1 MLGADDLTRKRR
13 CEGRQSTNRRQTA
26 ERHEQMEPV
35 YKPFIPMYAAPQ
47 PITPNHRMYH
57 SLCKDPAKYVVLC
70 KGWAGTG
77 KTIVMAY
84 YAAKRLKAD
93 DISRIIVTRSLEGV
107 GKDPGAYKGNAFEK
121 NEPKLRGLLTY
132 IASFM
137 HQSIES
143 LVFQGKLVVQG
154 LADIQGQDFTGAWL
168 LVTECQTLTDEQMYQ
183 VVTRGAEKII
193 LEGDTCPAQLTNHK
207 TQVGEDGLS
216 FLMDTIGHLKTIGV
230 VDMCKDEDIV
240 RKPYMRDI
248 IKCMMPALEE
258 RRLEK
263 QNRRR

>member
-1 MLGADDLTRKRR
+1 MLLTRKRR
-13 CEGRQSTNRRQTA
+13 PESRQSKERRYYV
-26 ERHEQMEPV
+26 EQQGENV
-35 YKPFIPMYAAPQ
+35 LEHKPFIPTYLP
-47 PITPNHRMYH
+47 PEPKTPNHKKYH
-57 SLCKDPAKYVVLC
+57 NLCKNPAKYVVLC

-93 DISRIIVTRSLEGV
+93 DINRIVITRSLEGV

-121 NEPKLRGLLTY
+121 NEPKLRGLMNY

-137 HQSIES
+137 GQSVEMLII
-143 LVFQGKLVVQG
+143 QGRLVVQG

-183 VVTRGAEKII
+183 IVTRGADKVI
-193 LEGDTCPAQLTNHK
+193 LEGDTCPAQLTNHRI
-207 TQVGEDGLS
+207 TPGNDGLT
-216 FLMDTIGHLKTIGV
+216 FLMETIGGLPYVGM
-230 VDMCKDEDIV
+230 VDMCEDEDIV

-248 IKCMMPALEE
+248 IKRMMPILEE
-258 RRLEK
+258 RRINK
-263 QNRRR
+263 R